1 MIHPRPILRWVSMF
15 KAAFALLAIALIAS
29 VFAFDIV
36 PSRNLHEA
44 RMVFFATATLFV
56 PLLLV
61 ALIRHDNQ

>member
-1 MIHPRPILRWVSMF
+1 MF

-29 VFAFDIV
+29 VFAFGIV

-44 RMVFFATATLFV
+44 RMVFFAAGTLFV

-61 ALIRHDNQ
+61 ALIQHDKQ